1 MYLMNN
7 IDHIQYN
14 YFPIDNQY
22 LDLLYHIL
30 NNEHTI
36 DISNYLLVLDQVVV
50 LNNMYDMIYHNHHI
64 IKVFLHQL
72 FYHNIHIQYNQDNA
86 NLYQ

>member
-30 NNEHTI
+30 NNERTI
-36 DISNYLLVLDQVVV
+36 DISNCLLELDQVVE
-50 LNNMYDMIYHNHHI
+50 LDNTYGRRYHNHHI
-64 IKVFLHQL
+64 IEVFLRR
-72 FYHNIHIQYNQDNA
+72 
-86 NLYQ
+86 